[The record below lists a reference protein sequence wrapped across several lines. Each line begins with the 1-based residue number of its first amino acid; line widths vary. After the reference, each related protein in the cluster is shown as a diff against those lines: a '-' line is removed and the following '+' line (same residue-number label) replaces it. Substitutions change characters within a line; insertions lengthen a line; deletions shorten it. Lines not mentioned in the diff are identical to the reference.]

1 MSPLL
6 TQYLALEPRE
16 EVPDILPFTIRHVY
30 QEPCFESWS
39 DKRRQ
44 TSKTSGGVPHLT
56 IKIWS
61 RKGSALRAQIWSS
74 FQPGECPNIIH
85 LSFISGKILL
95 KTCYVL
101 PNCSILPQ
109 HSGRFARPWG
119 RMRERERERV
129 WVRSGHEWNSWNA
142 YDRDESLQAMREW
155 RLRRGQGMQCNVMNV
170 ALRLLSDGNCVNF
183 WTDRQTRLIS
193 LICFRIDRT
202 RQQRKPLFRT
212 VVQCPTCFKSWG
224 EYTLQY
230 LLSLPTMIGKTSKF
244 FKFCAMCFN
253 PSYETNHVLS
263 QEAHWI
269 WWKFQAHTK
278 WGSAVGVAFKPPHPS
293 ESQPSP
299 IGNAL
304 VVDPSTKDREPFCN
318 SH

>member
-1 MSPLL
+1 MSPCAYCQTEIVSIFEL
-6 TQYLALEPRE
+6 TGK
-16 EVPDILPFTIRHVY
+16 PDLF
-30 QEPCFESWS
+30 
-39 DKRRQ
+39 
-44 TSKTSGGVPHLT
+44 L
-56 IKIWS
+56 
-61 RKGSALRAQIWSS
+61 
-74 FQPGECPNIIH
+74 
-85 LSFISGKILL
+85 
-95 KTCYVL
+95 
-101 PNCSILPQ
+101 
-109 HSGRFARPWG
+109 
-119 RMRERERERV
+119 
-129 WVRSGHEWNSWNA
+129 
-142 YDRDESLQAMREW
+142 
-155 RLRRGQGMQCNVMNV
+155 
-170 ALRLLSDGNCVNF
+170 
-183 WTDRQTRLIS
+183 

-244 FKFCAMCFN
+244 FKFCAICFN